1 MPESK
6 FVITRGPL
14 EYNDEDEAKKEA
26 FRLLLQNPDVKKVY
40 VARIFGI
47 YEVEPPKYKYKRLQ
61 KGANKLTTEEKIK
74 TDVTEAH
81 QLKVNINETKHRKF
95 KSICA
100 EKGTTIK
107 DTITRFI
114 DHIIEQNG

>member
-1 MPESK
+1 MKDSPATKKENRLDLGTLVRPALNTLSRRIRTKAPSNLILKRRQSRKENGKMQKMPESK

-47 YEVEPPKYKYKRLQ
+47 YEVEPPKYKYKRL
-61 KGANKLTTEEKIK
+61 
-74 TDVTEAH
+74 
-81 QLKVNINETKHRKF
+81 
-95 KSICA
+95 
-100 EKGTTIK
+100 
-107 DTITRFI
+107 
-114 DHIIEQNG
+114 